1 MALLSRAVAA
11 LPYSPQMQNLYG
23 YTQMNTGRLEDAI
36 RTFETYVKLRP
47 SEPNALDSLAE
58 GHLMAGHIPEALANY
73 EAAIKGGFDSRMERP
88 GPSACSAATRKR
100 SRTCHGR

>member
-1 MALLSRAVAA
+1 M
-11 LPYSPQMQNLYG
+11 
-23 YTQMNTGRLEDAI
+23 LEDAI

-73 EAAIKGGFDSRMERP
+73 EAAIKGGFDSHR
-88 GPSACSAATRKR
+88 GKAWTLAVL
-100 SRTCHGR
+100 GRYREALAEA